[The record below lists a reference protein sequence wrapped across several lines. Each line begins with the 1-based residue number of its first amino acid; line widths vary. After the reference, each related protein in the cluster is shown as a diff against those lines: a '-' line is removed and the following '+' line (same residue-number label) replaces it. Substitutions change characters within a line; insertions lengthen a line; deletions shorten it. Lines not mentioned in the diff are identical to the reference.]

1 MSYETQP
8 NEEKTLEKSAKLV
21 AESLQLMEKSVKYI
35 SGYLK
40 FDLKK
45 DLSLIMEPI
54 CKNLS
59 EINVN
64 ISSLEFRV
72 EEIGKMM
79 GEPRDR

>member
-1 MSYETQP
+1 MEQQ
-8 NEEKTLEKSAKLV
+8 NNGEHTLEKSARLI
-21 AESLQLMEKSVKYI
+21 AESLQLIEKSAKYI

-45 DLSLIMEPI
+45 DLVASMEVI
-54 CKNLS
+54 SKNLS
-59 EINVN
+59 EINGN

>member
-1 MSYETQP
+1 MEQKNNGEDS
-8 NEEKTLEKSAKLV
+8 LEKSARLI
-21 AESLQLMEKSVKYI
+21 AESIQLIEKSAKYI

-45 DLSLIMEPI
+45 DLVASMESM
-54 CKNLS
+54 CRNLS
-59 EINVN
+59 EINAN
-64 ISSLEFRV
+64 IDSLGFRV